1 MSRTAGDSRPRLSGR
16 AERGNVAGDTE
27 AFFARVDNKP
37 MKTLTITAAR
47 RHFGMMLDFA
57 KSEPVLITRKNGK
70 GAVIMS
76 AEAYSLMTGIASF
89 EQKGARKTRKTSS
102 SRKSR

>member
-1 MSRTAGDSRPRLSGR
+1 
-16 AERGNVAGDTE
+16 
-27 AFFARVDNKP
+27 

-47 RHFGMMLDFA
+47 RQFGTMLDFA
-57 KSEPVLITRKNGK
+57 KREPVLITRKNGK

-76 AEAYSLMTGIASF
+76 AEAYSLMIGVGSF
-89 EQKGARKTRKTSS
+89 EQKRARKTRRTAS